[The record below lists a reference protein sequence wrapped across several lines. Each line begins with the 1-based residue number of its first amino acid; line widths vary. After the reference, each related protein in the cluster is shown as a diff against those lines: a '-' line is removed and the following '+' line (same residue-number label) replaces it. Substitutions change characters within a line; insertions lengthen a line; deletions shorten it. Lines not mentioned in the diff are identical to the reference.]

1 MKCRKGMKKSCCGL
15 VFAANNLYLC
25 SVNELR
31 ILKFKK
37 QRGMYHLCRAVHGRS
52 ASYIK
57 TLMMC

>member
-31 ILKFKK
+31 IFKFKK
-37 QRGMYHLCRAVHGRS
+37 QRGMYHLCRAVHG
-52 ASYIK
+52 
-57 TLMMC
+57 